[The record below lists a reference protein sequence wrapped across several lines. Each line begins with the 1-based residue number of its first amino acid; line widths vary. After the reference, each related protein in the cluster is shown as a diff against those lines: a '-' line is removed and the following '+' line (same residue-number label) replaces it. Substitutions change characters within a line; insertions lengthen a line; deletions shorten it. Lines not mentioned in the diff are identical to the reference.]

1 MTFRLIFT
9 VCISYFIALTNI
21 ATASNYDSITFP
33 ECIIDGH
40 SDSIT
45 CFENDLSIAPP
56 SPINNLVNT
65 DSITVLKDSTTKEID
80 LHQKKIN
87 RRKKIIT
94 AIFAFPLPFGFVG
107 AHRVLLG
114 CKPWVPIVYIAT
126 FGGCFGILPLIDFC
140 AIISTKN
147 LVKYENNENV
157 FMLLKD

>member
-9 VCISYFIALTNI
+9 VYISCFIALINI
-21 ATASNYDSITFP
+21 ATASNCDSISSP
-33 ECIIDGH
+33 ECSITGH
-40 SDSIT
+40 SDSIIY
-45 CFENDLSIAPP
+45 FENKLSLALP
-56 SPINNLVNT
+56 SPIHNLVSA
-65 DSITVLKDSTTKEID
+65 DSITILKDSTKKQID

-114 CKPWVPIVYIAT
+114 CKPWVPVVYIAT

>member
-9 VCISYFIALTNI
+9 VCISCFIALTNI
-21 ATASNYDSITFP
+21 ATASNCDSIAFH
-33 ECIIDGH
+33 ECAVDGH

-45 CFENDLSIAPP
+45 CFENELSIALP
-56 SPINNLVNT
+56 SPIHNLEST
-65 DSITVLKDSTTKEID
+65 DPITVLKDSTTTKID

-114 CKPWVPIVYIAT
+114 CKPWVPVVYIAT

-140 AIISTKN
+140 AIISTRN

>member
-1 MTFRLIFT
+1 MKFRLIFT
-9 VCISYFIALTNI
+9 ICISCFIILTEVS
-21 ATASNYDSITFP
+21 TASNCDSITSV
-33 ECIIDGH
+33 ECAIKGH

-45 CFENDLSIAPP
+45 YFENKLSLALP
-56 SPINNLVNT
+56 SPIYNLTST
-65 DSITVLKDSTTKEID
+65 DSIAILKDSTSIKTD

-114 CKPWVPIVYIAT
+114 CKPWVPVVYIAT